1 MEEQTLQF
9 KENLISI
16 RRILVTRRKKI
27 KKLSAKREAAE
38 KQFEQEKKLKMREKM
53 LETPRKIN
61 NAVSAG
67 DAKKAK
73 GMGLGNA
80 LGLFAIII
88 IATNFEKV
96 KKLFNDFI
104 TGDTFKNIKNY
115 FTGTI
120 DFFKGLYSG
129 LSGNYGELLGDK
141 YDELV
146 AFKDE
151 KMEDIEKLTEYLKE
165 LQKNFEALAEQAAEM
180 RDKFLNLMGI
190 ETKKD
195 DPTGSDKP
203 YGGLYE
209 KGEEVSLHNIIG
221 FSKKAM
227 IQLFI
232 ISQLIQFIL
241 ILYINPEN
249 FLLFLLISFFLSVV
263 ISFTF
268 FSSIFL
274 NLIQAK
280 GNFKKHSYAT
290 TSDMFM
296 STLFLYP
303 LISVFGVLGVVISR
317 IMGLFSLFFFY
328 LKDQLYELKGNKVKF
343 GLEDFNFHIMII
355 GNLANKRSKKRLF

>member
-9 KENLISI
+9 KENLINI
-16 RRILVTRRKKI
+16 RRTLVTNRKKI
-27 KKLSAKREAAE
+27 QKLSTKREAAE
-38 KQFEQEKKLKMREKM
+38 KQFEQEKKLRMREKM

-165 LQKNFEALAEQAAEM
+165 LQKNFEVLAEQAAEM

-190 ETKKD
+190 EREKIGEFNND
-195 DPTGSDKP
+195 EKP

-209 KGEEVSLHNIIG
+209 KGEDGEYYNIFDGSPLPENMKEENNTNGEVSSNNLG
-221 FSKKAM
+221 LSDYSSVAM
-227 IQLFI
+227 
-232 ISQLIQFIL
+232 
-241 ILYINPEN
+241 N
-249 FLLFLLISFFLSVV
+249 
-263 ISFTF
+263 
-268 FSSIFL
+268 
-274 NLIQAK
+274 
-280 GNFKKHSYAT
+280 
-290 TSDMFM
+290 D
-296 STLFLYP
+296 
-303 LISVFGVLGVVISR
+303 
-317 IMGLFSLFFFY
+317 
-328 LKDQLYELKGNKVKF
+328 D
-343 GLEDFNFHIMII
+343 DFNFKNTLPFENIDPQNLDYDFAQYTDEDTNKDITII
-355 GNLANKRSKKRLF
+355 TKTNTVIT

>member
-9 KENLISI
+9 KENLINI
-16 RRILVTRRKKI
+16 RRTLVTNRKKI
-27 KKLSAKREAAE
+27 QKLSAKREAAE
-38 KQFEQEKKLKMREKM
+38 KQFEQEKKLRMREKV

-88 IATNFEKV
+88 IATNFDKV

-120 DFFKGLYSG
+120 DFFKGLYNG

-165 LQKNFEALAEQAAEM
+165 LQKNFEVLAEQAAEM
-180 RDKFLNLMGI
+180 RDKFLNMLGI
-190 ETKKD
+190 STKKD
-195 DPTGSDKP
+195 DPTVSDKP

-209 KGEEVSLHNIIG
+209 KGEDGEYYNIFDGTPLPENMKEENNTNGEVSSNNLG
-221 FSKKAM
+221 LSDYSSVAM
-227 IQLFI
+227 
-232 ISQLIQFIL
+232 
-241 ILYINPEN
+241 N
-249 FLLFLLISFFLSVV
+249 
-263 ISFTF
+263 
-268 FSSIFL
+268 
-274 NLIQAK
+274 
-280 GNFKKHSYAT
+280 
-290 TSDMFM
+290 D
-296 STLFLYP
+296 
-303 LISVFGVLGVVISR
+303 
-317 IMGLFSLFFFY
+317 
-328 LKDQLYELKGNKVKF
+328 D
-343 GLEDFNFHIMII
+343 DFNFKNTLPFENIDPQNLNYDFAQYTEEDNNKDITII
-355 GNLANKRSKKRLF
+355 TKTNTVIT

>member
-9 KENLISI
+9 KENLLNV

-27 KKLSAKREAAE
+27 QKISAKREAAE
-38 KQFEQEKKLKMREKM
+38 KQFEQEKKLRMREKI

-151 KMEDIEKLTEYLKE
+151 KLADIEKLTEYLKQ
-165 LQKNFEALAEQAAEM
+165 LQKKL
-180 RDKFLNLMGI
+180 
-190 ETKKD
+190 
-195 DPTGSDKP
+195 
-203 YGGLYE
+203 
-209 KGEEVSLHNIIG
+209 
-221 FSKKAM
+221 
-227 IQLFI
+227 
-232 ISQLIQFIL
+232 
-241 ILYINPEN
+241 
-249 FLLFLLISFFLSVV
+249 
-263 ISFTF
+263 
-268 FSSIFL
+268 
-274 NLIQAK
+274 
-280 GNFKKHSYAT
+280 
-290 TSDMFM
+290 
-296 STLFLYP
+296 
-303 LISVFGVLGVVISR
+303 
-317 IMGLFSLFFFY
+317 
-328 LKDQLYELKGNKVKF
+328 
-343 GLEDFNFHIMII
+343 
-355 GNLANKRSKKRLF
+355 

>member
-9 KENLISI
+9 KENLINI
-16 RRILVTRRKKI
+16 RRTLVTNRKKI
-27 KKLSAKREAAE
+27 QKLSVKREAAE
-38 KQFEQEKKLKMREKM
+38 KQFEQEKKLRMREKV

-165 LQKNFEALAEQAAEM
+165 LQKNFEVLAEQAAEM
-180 RDKFLNLMGI
+180 RDKFLNMLGI
-190 ETKKD
+190 STKKD
-195 DPTGSDKP
+195 DPTVSDKP

-209 KGEEVSLHNIIG
+209 KGEDGEYYNIFDGSPLPDNLKEENNNNDDVSNNNLG
-221 FSKKAM
+221 
-227 IQLFI
+227 
-232 ISQLIQFIL
+232 
-241 ILYINPEN
+241 
-249 FLLFLLISFFLSVV
+249 LSDYSNV
-263 ISFTF
+263 SM
-268 FSSIFL
+268 
-274 NLIQAK
+274 N
-280 GNFKKHSYAT
+280 
-290 TSDMFM
+290 D
-296 STLFLYP
+296 
-303 LISVFGVLGVVISR
+303 
-317 IMGLFSLFFFY
+317 
-328 LKDQLYELKGNKVKF
+328 D
-343 GLEDFNFHIMII
+343 DFNFKNTLPFKNIDPQNLNYDFAQYTEEEVNKEVTII
-355 GNLANKRSKKRLF
+355 TKTNTVIT

>member
-9 KENLISI
+9 KENLINI
-16 RRILVTRRKKI
+16 RRTLVTNRKKI
-27 KKLSAKREAAE
+27 QKLSAKREAAE
-38 KQFEQEKKLKMREKM
+38 KQFEQEKKLKMREKV

-80 LGLFAIII
+80 LGLFAIIV
-88 IATNFEKV
+88 IATNFDKV

-120 DFFKGLYSG
+120 DFFKGLYNG

-165 LQKNFEALAEQAAEM
+165 LQKNFEVLAEQAAEM
-180 RDKFLNLMGI
+180 RDKFLNMLGI
-190 ETKKD
+190 STKKD
-195 DPTGSDKP
+195 DPTVSDKP

-209 KGEEVSLHNIIG
+209 KGEDGKYYNIFDGTPLPDNLKEENNTNGEVSSNNLG
-221 FSKKAM
+221 LSDYSSVAM
-227 IQLFI
+227 
-232 ISQLIQFIL
+232 
-241 ILYINPEN
+241 N
-249 FLLFLLISFFLSVV
+249 
-263 ISFTF
+263 
-268 FSSIFL
+268 
-274 NLIQAK
+274 
-280 GNFKKHSYAT
+280 
-290 TSDMFM
+290 D
-296 STLFLYP
+296 
-303 LISVFGVLGVVISR
+303 
-317 IMGLFSLFFFY
+317 
-328 LKDQLYELKGNKVKF
+328 D
-343 GLEDFNFHIMII
+343 DFNFKNTLPFENIDPQNLDYDFAQYTEEDNNKDITII
-355 GNLANKRSKKRLF
+355 TKTNTVIT

>member
-9 KENLISI
+9 KENLINI
-16 RRILVTRRKKI
+16 RRTLVTNRKKI
-27 KKLSAKREAAE
+27 QKLSTKREAAE
-38 KQFEQEKKLKMREKM
+38 KQFEQEKKLRMREKV

-120 DFFKGLYSG
+120 DFFKGLYNG

-165 LQKNFEALAEQAAEM
+165 LQKNFEVLAEQAAEM
-180 RDKFLNLMGI
+180 RDKFLNMLGI
-190 ETKKD
+190 STKKD
-195 DPTGSDKP
+195 DPTVSDKP

-209 KGEEVSLHNIIG
+209 KGEDGEYYNIFDGTPLPDNLKEENNNNDDVSNNNLG
-221 FSKKAM
+221 
-227 IQLFI
+227 
-232 ISQLIQFIL
+232 
-241 ILYINPEN
+241 
-249 FLLFLLISFFLSVV
+249 LSDYSNV
-263 ISFTF
+263 SM
-268 FSSIFL
+268 
-274 NLIQAK
+274 N
-280 GNFKKHSYAT
+280 
-290 TSDMFM
+290 D
-296 STLFLYP
+296 
-303 LISVFGVLGVVISR
+303 
-317 IMGLFSLFFFY
+317 
-328 LKDQLYELKGNKVKF
+328 D
-343 GLEDFNFHIMII
+343 DFNFKNTLPFKNIDPQNLNYDFAQYTEEEVNKEVTII
-355 GNLANKRSKKRLF
+355 TKTNTVIT